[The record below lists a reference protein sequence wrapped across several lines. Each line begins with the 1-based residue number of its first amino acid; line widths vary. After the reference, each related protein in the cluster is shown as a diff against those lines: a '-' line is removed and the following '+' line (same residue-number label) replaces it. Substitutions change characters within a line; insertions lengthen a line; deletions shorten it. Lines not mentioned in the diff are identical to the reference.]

1 MTLAANLLLM
11 SLRQSRSLAVGR
23 KRAMLSSVSSVMP
36 SPSRMHIGA
45 ENEDVHG
52 PAAGQG
58 SRLASRRQL
67 YGPLWAPLISGAG

>member
-36 SPSRMHIGA
+36 SPSSG
-45 ENEDVHG
+45 HG
-52 PAAGQG
+52 VAAI
-58 SRLASRRQL
+58 LVKKV
-67 YGPLWAPLISGAG
+67 